1 MEADK
6 YNLPAVLAEVNE
18 KIRSIIENTDL
29 TTAQREA
36 PIQAAVGKFR
46 EFVESRLWI
55 IPCDIVDVVAAQT
68 KWDVTLDLDSL
79 KMGVVTIRC
88 EMDQSKALALRK
100 GEKVQIQAKFKVKFT
115 DDVTLALESASL
127 APAGLPVEA
136 KEITFLGIKIKKPR
150 SVVYVIDRSGSMT
163 DSINYVKKE
172 LKLSISQLDEDSQFH
187 VIFYS
192 SGPPVE
198 MPTRRLVNATERNKQ
213 LAFEFVNGVIAQ
225 GETDPSKALERAY
238 SSKPEVIYLLT
249 DGEFDRQII
258 DLVKR
263 LNTGKKVVVHTI
275 GFLYKTGEEILKKI
289 ASDNGGTY
297 KFVSEADLAALSQ
310 Q

>member
-1 MEADK
+1 
-6 YNLPAVLAEVNE
+6 
-18 KIRSIIENTDL
+18 
-29 TTAQREA
+29 
-36 PIQAAVGKFR
+36 
-46 EFVESRLWI
+46 
-55 IPCDIVDVVAAQT
+55 VDVAAAQT

-172 LKLSISQLDEDSQFH
+172 LKLSISQLDEDCRFH
-187 VIFYS
+187 IIFYS

-198 MPTRRLVNATERNKQ
+198 MPSKALVKASPDNKQ
-213 LAFEFVNGVIAQ
+213 MAHKFVDSVMAQ
-225 GETDPSKALERAY
+225 GETDPSKALERAF
-238 SSKPEVIYLLT
+238 SSKPEAIYLLT
-249 DGEFDRQII
+249 DGEFDQQII

-275 GFLYKTGEEILKKI
+275 GFLYKTGEEVLTKI
-289 ASDNGGTY
+289 AKDNGGTY

-310 Q
+310 N

>member
-1 MEADK
+1 
-6 YNLPAVLAEVNE
+6 
-18 KIRSIIENTDL
+18 
-29 TTAQREA
+29 
-36 PIQAAVGKFR
+36 
-46 EFVESRLWI
+46 
-55 IPCDIVDVVAAQT
+55 
-68 KWDVTLDLDSL
+68 
-79 KMGVVTIRC
+79 
-88 EMDQSKALALRK
+88 
-100 GEKVQIQAKFKVKFT
+100 
-115 DDVTLALESASL
+115 
-127 APAGLPVEA
+127 
-136 KEITFLGIKIKKPR
+136 
-150 SVVYVIDRSGSMT
+150 MT